1 MTSPLYTREVF
12 RWFFPYVPLY
22 YVLTSLIKYSVQ
34 KWAKRESKYRVWNYF
49 FTFGANCIRPVHN
62 DITSSSQWVV
72 HSSFYTVTGL
82 AGEETDVTMMS
93 PIIEKTK
100 TLLTN
105 TWPNNDTKLSG
116 VWFSTHVRLSDDLLL
131 ITDKYVAKK
140 ASSLTHR
147 TNWSH
152 FL

>member
-1 MTSPLYTREVF
+1 MTFPLYTSEVF

-34 KWAKRESKYRVWNYF
+34 NWVKRESK
-49 FTFGANCIRPVHN
+49 
-62 DITSSSQWVV
+62 SSMKLFYVRSIMILHQAVRG
-72 HSSFYTVTGL
+72 SSLTFYTVTGL

-140 ASSLTHR
+140 GASSPTHR